1 MNTPFPEKTMLA
13 KGDADTDEINE
24 VINAGYQR
32 AVGMILWAVRH
43 VFIEGKYGVSV
54 LCSVMAYPSWKAFK
68 AAMHMSWGRGHT
80 EVSSPLQEVMSASS
94 MTWGGGDPGKTCHG
108 MCPGSPHP
116 KSPAHPAL
124 HPPRVTDLPK
134 SWRRLRRASLT
145 CEAFAMG
152 DLCSATPNG
161 ICVQFI
167 KLKCNC
173 SA

>member
-1 MNTPFPEKTMLA
+1 MRILTSGPCIHLWLIWFRIGLHISCLRLTLLSNHLGVLVIPVVFSVFGDLYDESFQDLKDLASGEADLAITPLLA
-13 KGDADTDEINE
+13 ASCN
-24 VINAGYQR
+24 
-32 AVGMILWAVRH
+32 VR
-43 VFIEGKYGVSV
+43 
-54 LCSVMAYPSWKAFK
+54 FK
-68 AAMHMSWGRGHT
+68 HD
-80 EVSSPLQEVMSASS
+80 L
-94 MTWGGGDPGKTCHG
+94 GGGDPGKTCHG
-108 MCPGSPHP
+108 MCFGSPHP

-145 CEAFAMG
+145 REAFAMG